1 MHPPAPSSL
10 IGTLAHLSLSCGPA
24 GLDICDARC
33 EADAPLRAAHERCF
47 RQWLGYTLRQQ
58 ASDLEVHLRT
68 PGTDV
73 RLWLSADA
81 YKRLA
86 PESALEVEKQ
96 LFVCDLEAILA
107 TLRNEYCALTEP
119 ADWRV
124 GQMLEF
130 GAEQRGSVRLTLKE
144 FATRVH
150 AAEHYLGR
158 LFRKH
163 TGVSYRRYLRAVR
176 ICTAVEF
183 LRNPASH
190 IGEVAAALGY
200 SDGSNFVREF
210 HRVLG
215 VTPGELRALEI
226 RRQRAATHLAPTRTR

>member
-1 MHPPAPSSL
+1 MHPLAPSSL

-24 GLDICDARC
+24 GLDIRDARG
-33 EADAPLRAAHERCF
+33 EADVPLRAAHERCF

-58 ASDLEVHLRT
+58 ASDLEARLRT

-73 RLWLSADA
+73 RLWLSVDA
-81 YKRLA
+81 YNRLV
-86 PESALEVEKQ
+86 PESALAVEKQ
-96 LFVCDLEAILA
+96 LFFCDLEAVLA
-107 TLRNEYCALTEP
+107 VLRNEYCALTEP

-124 GQMLEF
+124 DQMLKF

-144 FATRVH
+144 LATRVH
-150 AAEHYLGR
+150 AAEHHLGR

-163 TGVSYRRYLRAVR
+163 TGIPYRSYLRAVR

-183 LRNPASH
+183 LRNPVSH

-200 SDGSNFVREF
+200 GDSSNFVREF

-215 VTPGELRALEI
+215 VTPGELRALV
-226 RRQRAATHLAPTRTR
+226 RPALPVRAPRVL